1 MQNVF
6 TWYPS
11 SARLAEADQRI
22 FPDLPDGYDHV
33 ADLDT
38 LSEVALAYARYMQG
52 WVDQGVRMSALSR
65 HLVSLF
71 QEVPGARLWR
81 RHMSENAG
89 KSRDAV
95 AVVGQALDH
104 VASEARRTA

>member
-1 MQNVF
+1 MGRAA
-6 TWYPS
+6 YYSP
-11 SARLAEADQRI
+11 ALLAEADQRI
-22 FPDLPDGYDHV
+22 FPELPGGYDHV

-38 LSEVALAYARYMQG
+38 LSEVALAYARYMQS

-89 KSRDAV
+89 KRTDAV
-95 AVVGQALDH
+95 TLVGQALDY
-104 VASEARRTA
+104 VASEARRSA